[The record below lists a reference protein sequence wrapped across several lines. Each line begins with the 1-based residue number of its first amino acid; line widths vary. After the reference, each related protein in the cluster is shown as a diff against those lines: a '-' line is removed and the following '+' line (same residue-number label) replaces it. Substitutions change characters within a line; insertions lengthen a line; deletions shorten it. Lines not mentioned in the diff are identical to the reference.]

1 MKTIQLI
8 IEAAILLSLIVVCVL
23 LAGKRT
29 VAVDGDVQLSHSQVS
44 DIVDAIEG
52 GGDGVKIDKAQ
63 MGQLI
68 GSSVKIDKAQMGQ
81 LVGGSEAEWEYKY
94 VGTKYPFDLPEKL
107 NGLGRDGWEAYATV
121 SVGIDDTYCMLRRR
135 IK

>member
-44 DIVDAIEG
+44 DIVDAIEEAG
-52 GGDGVKIDKAQ
+52 SSEATVKIDK
-63 MGQLI
+63 
-68 GSSVKIDKAQMGQ
+68 VQMGQ
-81 LVGGSEAEWEYKY
+81 LVAAIGGGKWEVKRES
-94 VGTKYPFDLPEKL
+94 VKFGQEFPE
-107 NGLGRDGWEAYATV
+107 GWEPVAG
-121 SVGIDDTYCMLRRR
+121 VGGTWNEYVWIRKR